1 MVPKC
6 LGELQ
11 AYLDKHPIRF
21 NIVVVILLLPAIS
34 AGTLLR
40 AVVSAVVTRQGLVL
54 SATFV
59 AIRIVAEWLGNLY
72 TFFWYVQTSAVSK
85 LEGAGSWSSAGSFL
99 VLGSVASLILGLLT
113 MLVMMA
119 LAEPLLQLFS
129 PASVEDTSIMV
140 SIGMMAHLVIATVV
154 PARVCISNFSGV
166 GLAQSGSN
174 LVLIVA
180 IYLALFLA
188 ISAAVAIQVGVMNGS
203 GCEQEIVEANL
214 TAHQAAQANGWN
226 SSAPIFDPETWVCS
240 SAEDVLASTALVE
253 SVSEWIGAAVVC
265 LLTFYIG
272 KKRGYFIPHG
282 CSLKRYATDKDA
294 AAVAY
299 DAFRSH
305 AGVAVRS
312 ILFNT
317 MDMISPAIS
326 LGIGVTEAAVFNFF
340 AEMGFISYTVPNL
353 ISAGAMILGPR
364 LLGQGRI
371 DEFRKLVHLHRWMA
385 LFFGVVFTVI
395 AYLTSEVS
403 VADEFTNKVDGSLF
417 TPLADAVY
425 PAAIVLQPFLAMIG
439 VYGPLLVA
447 CQGYVSWGI
456 LVAVLFFLVYLPPTL
471 AAAVLG
477 DVHLLVYAQLAF
489 AILHFVGVYYLVHF
503 RFLPAL
509 CVTDSVTHAAVQDED
524 PKADERAAD
533 VPETRPPRSFTRWCS
548 LCF

>member
-1 MVPKC
+1 
-6 LGELQ
+6 
-11 AYLDKHPIRF
+11 
-21 NIVVVILLLPAIS
+21 
-34 AGTLLR
+34 
-40 AVVSAVVTRQGLVL
+40 
-54 SATFV
+54 
-59 AIRIVAEWLGNLY
+59 
-72 TFFWYVQTSAVSK
+72 
-85 LEGAGSWSSAGSFL
+85 
-99 VLGSVASLILGLLT
+99 
-113 MLVMMA
+113 
-119 LAEPLLQLFS
+119 
-129 PASVEDTSIMV
+129 
-140 SIGMMAHLVIATVV
+140 
-154 PARVCISNFSGV
+154 
-166 GLAQSGSN
+166 
-174 LVLIVA
+174 
-180 IYLALFLA
+180 
-188 ISAAVAIQVGVMNGS
+188 NGS

-272 KKRGYFIPHG
+272 KKRGYFVPHG

-299 DAFRSH
+299 EAFRSH

-385 LFFGVVFTVI
+385 LFFGVAFTVI

-456 LVAVLFFLVYLPPTL
+456 LVAVLFFLVYLPPTI
-471 AAAVLG
+471 AAAALG

-509 CVTDSVTHAAVQDED
+509 CATDAVTRAAVQDT
-524 PKADERAAD
+524 KADERAAH
-533 VPETRPPRSFTRWCS
+533 
-548 LCF
+548 